1 MTNLLVDEGEI
12 ILDNPQFV
20 NSSMKVDL
28 GSLTKVFNYLNPL
41 EYSLKVME
49 NKDAVLN
56 VRNVNIVNDKIN
68 ITGIINVPK
77 DVLTQL

>member
-1 MTNLLVDEGEI
+1 MKEKIRKT
-12 ILDNPQFV
+12 IL
-20 NSSMKVDL
+20 
-28 GSLTKVFNYLNPL
+28 KVFNYLNPL

>member
-1 MTNLLVDEGEI
+1 MKEKIRQT
-12 ILDNPQFV
+12 IL
-20 NSSMKVDL
+20 
-28 GSLTKVFNYLNPL
+28 KVFNYLNPL